1 MCATVN
7 AVVIHMNFSQPIA
20 SLNRRIILSFCALL
34 FCVTAFAQKFPD
46 AYVGYWRG
54 DLSIYK
60 GSKVVQTVKFGLDVF
75 PADSG
80 RYDWIITYGDSAQDR
95 RPYLLVPVD
104 TAKGHWAIDE
114 DNGIVIDMYITGS
127 KVTSLFAVEGNVI
140 QISYWREG
148 DELVMELFAY
158 PEKEQSKTGKG
169 TEESPDVKVWKFTGY
184 QLGRMKLQKGM
195 K

>member
-1 MCATVN
+1 MLLLSTV
-7 AVVIHMNFSQPIA
+7 
-20 SLNRRIILSFCALL
+20 LC
-34 FCVTAFAQKFPD
+34 AQKFPD

-54 DLSIYK
+54 DLQIYK
-60 GSKVVQTVKFGLDVF
+60 GDKVVQTVKFGLDVF

-80 RYDWIITYGDSAQDR
+80 RYDWVITYGDSGLDR
-95 RPYLLVPVD
+95 RPYTLVPVD

-114 DNGIVIDMYITGS
+114 GNGIVIDMYVTGS
-127 KVTSLFAVEGNVI
+127 KVTSLFSVMGSNI

-148 DELVMELFAY
+148 DELVMELFAC
-158 PEKEQSKTGKG
+158 PEKEESQSGKG
-169 TEESPDVKVWKFTGY
+169 TEESPTVKVWKFSGY

>member
-1 MCATVN
+1 MKKICVSLF
-7 AVVIHMNFSQPIA
+7 ILF
-20 SLNRRIILSFCALL
+20 SLNVI
-34 FCVTAFAQKFPD
+34 AQKFPD

-54 DLSIYK
+54 DLKIYK
-60 GSKVVQTVKFGLDVF
+60 GATVVQTVKFGLDVF

-80 RYDWIITYGDSAQDR
+80 RYDWIITYGDSGQDR
-95 RPYLLVPVD
+95 RPYTLIPVD

-114 DNGIVIDMYITGS
+114 GNGIVIDMYVTGN
-127 KVTSLFAVEGNVI
+127 KVTSLFSVMGSVI
-140 QISYWREG
+140 QISYWKEG

-158 PEKEQSKTGKG
+158 PEKEESQTGNG
-169 TEESPDVKVWKFTGY
+169 TEDSPSVKVWKFSGY